1 MYLQQKIQQI
11 FLNIKNTFKYKN
23 VYDTFTNQKKNVF
36 LYYNNILCII
46 LKGTLSFFQML
57 DVRISDDK
65 KEMKQI
71 IN

>member
-46 LKGTLSFFQML
+46 LKGTHSFFQML